1 VTEPTGD
8 EFDRGEPEA
17 ELTSDQERV
26 DTLVFKTCV
35 GALWADGTMA
45 APERDHVSHIIDSIA
60 TSETTRDEFRRLA
73 LHGVNRHEL
82 WTEIDRLDETDKLH
96 LFDRCVEL
104 LTSDRRVRRKELRF
118 LGELRRH
125 CDIGLWRF
133 QRVVWRLARMRR
145 WLLVLA
151 GVSVLVAVYATM
163 QLTAGRE
170 QSVPPTELPQHFA
183 IALPR
188 VPALRQDLAPEALFQ
203 QVRRSV
209 VAVNVTIDG
218 THHGHGS
225 GLVIG
230 VDQSGQLYVLTN
242 RHVVFHMLHQA
253 QVLSF
258 DIELEGGV
266 RLPGLLDFYSRIHD
280 LAVLVVPGITGWA
293 LPVPLLPKDQ
303 LRVGQ
308 QVYAV
313 GSPIGLHDSFTSGVI
328 SALRSDFIQTDATVH
343 AGSSGGPLFDATGM
357 VCGVITTTHQHKDL
371 SFAVY
376 ADAVFDMLT
385 ERHQTKTNTPSDS
398 LS

>member
-1 VTEPTGD
+1 MTESTDD
-8 EFDRGEPEA
+8 EIDRGEPDT
-17 ELTSDQERV
+17 ELTSERERV
-26 DTLVFKTCV
+26 DTLVFKACV

-60 TSETTRDEFRRLA
+60 TSETARDEFRRLA

-82 WTEIDRLDETDKLH
+82 WTEIDQLDVTDKLH

-104 LTSDRRVRRKELRF
+104 LTSDRRVKRKELRF

-125 CDIGLWRF
+125 CGIGFWPF
-133 QRVVWRLARMRR
+133 QLAVWRLARKRR

-151 GVSVLVAVYATM
+151 GLLAIAGVYAAVK
-163 QLTAGRE
+163 LIPDRE
-170 QSVPPTELPQHFA
+170 QGVPPNELPRYLA
-183 IALPR
+183 VALPR
-188 VPALRQDLAPEALFQ
+188 VPELRQDLAPEALFQ

-209 VAVNVTIDG
+209 VTVNVTLDG

-230 VDQSGQLYVLTN
+230 VDQMGQLYVLTN
-242 RHVVFHMLHQA
+242 RHVVYHELQEG
-253 QVLSF
+253 QELSF
-258 DIELEGGV
+258 DIELEGSV

-280 LAVLVVPGITGWA
+280 LALLVVPGITGWA
-293 LPVPLLPKDQ
+293 LPVPLLPREQ

-313 GSPIGLHDSFTSGVI
+313 GSPIGLDDSFTSGVI
-328 SALRSDFIQTDATVH
+328 SALRSDHIQTDATVH

-385 ERHQTKTNTPSDS
+385 ERQETKTGTAGATMK
-398 LS
+398 